1 MPFTEQLEETRVKFF
16 RFGTPGQERPGALDA
31 SGTRRDISGVIGD
44 LAGEQLDPAALSR
57 LGRIDLSTLPTVP
70 DDVRLGPCVG
80 RVGHFIAVGVNYA
93 DHAAEAGFAT
103 PKEPILF
110 NKAPSCISGPFDPV
124 TLPAGSVKSDWE
136 VELAIV
142 IGRDAL
148 YVSEESALDYVAG
161 YCVCNDVSER
171 ESQLEHGGQWVK
183 GKMFP
188 TFGPLGPWLV
198 TKDEIAD
205 VQELKLWLELNG
217 KKVQD
222 SSTND
227 MIFPIRKLVS
237 YISQF
242 VALQPGDVIT
252 TGTPPG
258 VGLGMHPE
266 VYLKAG
272 DTMKLGIEGLGTQEQ
287 KVVNWADTQK

>member
-1 MPFTEQLEETRVKFF
+1 MKLLRYGPQGSEKPGLMDDQGQIRDLSEVVKDIDPDFFAGDGLRKVAALDVNQLPIVQ
-16 RFGTPGQERPGALDA
+16 GTPRIGACIRRPGN
-31 SGTRRDISGVIGD
+31 
-44 LAGEQLDPAALSR
+44 
-57 LGRIDLSTLPTVP
+57 
-70 DDVRLGPCVG
+70 
-80 RVGHFIAVGVNYA
+80 FIAVGLNYVQ
-93 DHAAEAGFAT
+93 HAIETNA
-103 PKEPILF
+103 PIPSEPILF

-124 TLPAGSVKSDWE
+124 TLPVGSVKSDWE

-217 KKVQD
+217 NE
-222 SSTND
+222 SSGFLHERHD
-227 MIFPIRKLVS
+227 LPD
-237 YISQF
+237 QEAGF
-242 VALQPGDVIT
+242 VYQPVRRAS
-252 TGTPPG
+252 TGRRDYDRHAAG
-258 VGLGMHPE
+258 RGSRHASRGLPQGRRHHE
-266 VYLKAG
+266 AR
-272 DTMKLGIEGLGTQEQ
+272 D
-287 KVVNWADTQK
+287 

>member
-1 MPFTEQLEETRVKFF
+1 MKLLRYGPQGSEKPGLMDDEGQIRDLSEVVKDIDPDFFAGDGLRKVAALDVNQLPIVP
-16 RFGTPGQERPGALDA
+16 GTPRIGACIRRPGN
-31 SGTRRDISGVIGD
+31 
-44 LAGEQLDPAALSR
+44 
-57 LGRIDLSTLPTVP
+57 
-70 DDVRLGPCVG
+70 
-80 RVGHFIAVGVNYA
+80 FIAVGLNYVQ
-93 DHAAEAGFAT
+93 HAIETNA
-103 PKEPILF
+103 PIPSEPILF

-124 TLPAGSVKSDWE
+124 TLPVDSVKSDWE

-198 TKDEIAD
+198 TKDEVAD
-205 VQELKLWLELNG
+205 VQELKLWLALNG

-227 MIFPIRKLVS
+227 MIFPIKKLVS

-287 KVVNWADTQK
+287 KVVNCAATQK

>member
-1 MPFTEQLEETRVKFF
+1 MKLLRYGPQGSEKPGLMDDKGQIRDLSEVVKDIDPDFFAGDGLRKVAALDVSQLPIVQ
-16 RFGTPGQERPGALDA
+16 GTPRIGACIRRPGN
-31 SGTRRDISGVIGD
+31 
-44 LAGEQLDPAALSR
+44 
-57 LGRIDLSTLPTVP
+57 
-70 DDVRLGPCVG
+70 
-80 RVGHFIAVGVNYA
+80 FIAVGLNYVQ
-93 DHAAEAGFAT
+93 HAIETNA
-103 PKEPILF
+103 PIPSEPILF
-110 NKAPSCISGPFDPV
+110 NKAPSCISGPFGPV
-124 TLPAGSVKSDWE
+124 TLPVGSVKSDWE

-198 TKDEIAD
+198 TKDEVAD

-227 MIFPIRKLVS
+227 MIFPIKKLVS

-272 DTMKLGIEGLGTQEQ
+272 DTMKLGIGGLGTQEQ
-287 KVVNWADTQK
+287 KVVNWAATQK

>member
-1 MPFTEQLEETRVKFF
+1 MKLLRYGPQGLEKPGLMDDKGQIRDLSEVVKDIDPDFFAGDGLRKVAALDVNQLPIVQ
-16 RFGTPGQERPGALDA
+16 GTPRIGACIRRPGN
-31 SGTRRDISGVIGD
+31 
-44 LAGEQLDPAALSR
+44 
-57 LGRIDLSTLPTVP
+57 
-70 DDVRLGPCVG
+70 
-80 RVGHFIAVGVNYA
+80 FIAVGLNYVQ
-93 DHAAEAGFAT
+93 HAIETNA
-103 PKEPILF
+103 PIPSEPILF

-124 TLPAGSVKSDWE
+124 TLPVGSVKSDWE

-227 MIFPIRKLVS
+227 MIFPIKKLVS

-266 VYLKAG
+266 VYLRAG

-287 KVVNWADTQK
+287 RVVNWADAQK

>member
-1 MPFTEQLEETRVKFF
+1 MKLLRYGPQGSEKPGLMDDEGQIRDLSEVVKDIDPDFFAGDGLRKVAALDVNQLPIVP
-16 RFGTPGQERPGALDA
+16 GTPRIGACIRRPGN
-31 SGTRRDISGVIGD
+31 
-44 LAGEQLDPAALSR
+44 
-57 LGRIDLSTLPTVP
+57 
-70 DDVRLGPCVG
+70 
-80 RVGHFIAVGVNYA
+80 FIAVGLNY
-93 DHAAEAGFAT
+93 DQHAIETNA
-103 PKEPILF
+103 PIPSEPILF

-124 TLPAGSVKSDWE
+124 TLPVDSVKSDWE

-198 TKDEIAD
+198 TKDEVAD
-205 VQELKLWLELNG
+205 VQELKLWLALNG

-227 MIFPIRKLVS
+227 MIFPIKKLVS

-287 KVVNWADTQK
+287 KVVNWAATQK

>member
-1 MPFTEQLEETRVKFF
+1 MKLLRYGPQGSEKPGLMDDRGQIRDLSEVVKDIDPDFFAGGGLSKVAALDVNQLPIVP
-16 RFGTPGQERPGALDA
+16 GTPRIGACIRRPGN
-31 SGTRRDISGVIGD
+31 
-44 LAGEQLDPAALSR
+44 
-57 LGRIDLSTLPTVP
+57 
-70 DDVRLGPCVG
+70 
-80 RVGHFIAVGVNYA
+80 FIAVGLNYVQ
-93 DHAAEAGFAT
+93 HAIETNA
-103 PKEPILF
+103 PIPSEPILF

-124 TLPAGSVKSDWE
+124 TLPVGSVKSDWE

-198 TKDEIAD
+198 TKDEVAD
-205 VQELKLWLELNG
+205 VQELKLWLALNG

-227 MIFPIRKLVS
+227 MIFPIKKLVS

-287 KVVNWADTQK
+287 KVVNCAATQK

>member
-1 MPFTEQLEETRVKFF
+1 MKLLRYGPQGSEKPGLMDDKGQIRDLSEVVKDIDPDFFADDGLRKVAALDVNQLPIVP
-16 RFGTPGQERPGALDA
+16 GTPRIGACIRRPGN
-31 SGTRRDISGVIGD
+31 
-44 LAGEQLDPAALSR
+44 
-57 LGRIDLSTLPTVP
+57 
-70 DDVRLGPCVG
+70 
-80 RVGHFIAVGVNYA
+80 FIAVGLNYVQ
-93 DHAAEAGFAT
+93 HAIETKA
-103 PKEPILF
+103 PIPSEPILF

-124 TLPAGSVKSDWE
+124 TLPVGSVKSDWE

-205 VQELKLWLELNG
+205 VQELKLWLKLNG
-217 KKVQD
+217 KRVQD

-227 MIFPIRKLVS
+227 MIFPIKKLVS

-287 KVVNWADTQK
+287 KVVNWAATQK

>member
-1 MPFTEQLEETRVKFF
+1 MKLLRYGPQGSEKPGLMDDKGQIRDLSEVVTDIDPDFFAGDGLRKVAAMDINQLPIVQ
-16 RFGTPGQERPGALDA
+16 GTPRIGACIRRPGN
-31 SGTRRDISGVIGD
+31 
-44 LAGEQLDPAALSR
+44 
-57 LGRIDLSTLPTVP
+57 
-70 DDVRLGPCVG
+70 
-80 RVGHFIAVGVNYA
+80 FIAVGLNYVQ
-93 DHAAEAGFAT
+93 HAIETNAPIPG
-103 PKEPILF
+103 EPILF

-124 TLPAGSVKSDWE
+124 TLPVGSVKSDWE

>member
-1 MPFTEQLEETRVKFF
+1 MKLLRYGPQGSEKPGLMDDKGQIRDLSEVVKDIDPDFFAGDGLRKVAAMDINQLPIVQ
-16 RFGTPGQERPGALDA
+16 GTPRIGACIRRPGN
-31 SGTRRDISGVIGD
+31 
-44 LAGEQLDPAALSR
+44 
-57 LGRIDLSTLPTVP
+57 
-70 DDVRLGPCVG
+70 
-80 RVGHFIAVGVNYA
+80 FIAVGLNYVQ
-93 DHAAEAGFAT
+93 HAIETNAPIPG
-103 PKEPILF
+103 EPILF

-124 TLPAGSVKSDWE
+124 TLPVGSVKSDWE

>member
-1 MPFTEQLEETRVKFF
+1 MKLLRYGPQGSEKPGLMDDKGQIRDLSEVVTDIDPDFFAGDGLRKVAAMDINQLPIVQ
-16 RFGTPGQERPGALDA
+16 GTPRIGACIRRPGN
-31 SGTRRDISGVIGD
+31 
-44 LAGEQLDPAALSR
+44 
-57 LGRIDLSTLPTVP
+57 
-70 DDVRLGPCVG
+70 
-80 RVGHFIAVGVNYA
+80 FIAVGLNYVQ
-93 DHAAEAGFAT
+93 HAIETNA
-103 PKEPILF
+103 PIPSEPILF

-124 TLPAGSVKSDWE
+124 TLPVGSVKSDWE

-142 IGRDAL
+142 IGQDAL

>member
-1 MPFTEQLEETRVKFF
+1 MKLLRYGPQGSEKPGLMDDKGQIRDLSEVVKDIDPDFFAGDGLRKVAALDINQLPIVQ
-16 RFGTPGQERPGALDA
+16 GTPRIGACIRRPGN
-31 SGTRRDISGVIGD
+31 
-44 LAGEQLDPAALSR
+44 
-57 LGRIDLSTLPTVP
+57 
-70 DDVRLGPCVG
+70 
-80 RVGHFIAVGVNYA
+80 FIAVGLNYVQ
-93 DHAAEAGFAT
+93 HAIETNA
-103 PKEPILF
+103 PIPSEPILF
-110 NKAPSCISGPFDPV
+110 NKARSCISGPFDPV
-124 TLPAGSVKSDWE
+124 TLPVGSVKSDWE

-148 YVSEESALDYVAG
+148 YVSEEAALDYVAG

-205 VQELKLWLELNG
+205 IQELKLWLELNG

-252 TGTPPG
+252 NGTPPG

>member
-1 MPFTEQLEETRVKFF
+1 MKLLRYGPQGSEKPGLMDDEGQIRDLSEVVKDIDPDFFAGDGLRKVAALDVNQLPIVP
-16 RFGTPGQERPGALDA
+16 GTPRIGACIRRPGN
-31 SGTRRDISGVIGD
+31 
-44 LAGEQLDPAALSR
+44 
-57 LGRIDLSTLPTVP
+57 
-70 DDVRLGPCVG
+70 
-80 RVGHFIAVGVNYA
+80 FIAVGLNYVQ
-93 DHAAEAGFAT
+93 HAIETNA
-103 PKEPILF
+103 PIPSEPILF

-124 TLPAGSVKSDWE
+124 TLPVDSVKSDWE

-205 VQELKLWLELNG
+205 VQQLKLWLELNG
-217 KKVQD
+217 RKVQD

-287 KVVNWADTQK
+287 KVVNWAASQK

>member
-1 MPFTEQLEETRVKFF
+1 MKLLRYGPQGSEKPGLMDDKGQIRDLSEVVKDIDPDFFAGDGLRKVTALDINQLPIVP
-16 RFGTPGQERPGALDA
+16 GTPRIGACIRRPGN
-31 SGTRRDISGVIGD
+31 
-44 LAGEQLDPAALSR
+44 
-57 LGRIDLSTLPTVP
+57 
-70 DDVRLGPCVG
+70 
-80 RVGHFIAVGVNYA
+80 FIAVGLNYVQ
-93 DHAAEAGFAT
+93 HAIETNA
-103 PKEPILF
+103 PIPREPILF

-124 TLPAGSVKSDWE
+124 TLPVGSVKSDWE

-217 KKVQD
+217 KRVQD

-227 MIFPIRKLVS
+227 MIFPIKKLVS

-266 VYLKAG
+266 AYLKAG

-287 KVVNWADTQK
+287 KVVNWAATQK

>member
-1 MPFTEQLEETRVKFF
+1 MKLLRYGPQGSEKPGLMDDQGQIRDLSEVVTDIDPDFFAGDGLRKVAAMDINQLPIVQ
-16 RFGTPGQERPGALDA
+16 GTPRIGACIRRPGN
-31 SGTRRDISGVIGD
+31 
-44 LAGEQLDPAALSR
+44 
-57 LGRIDLSTLPTVP
+57 
-70 DDVRLGPCVG
+70 
-80 RVGHFIAVGVNYA
+80 FIAVGLNYVQ
-93 DHAAEAGFAT
+93 HAIETNAPIPG
-103 PKEPILF
+103 EPILF

-124 TLPAGSVKSDWE
+124 TLPVGSVKSDWE

-198 TKDEIAD
+198 TKDEVAD

-266 VYLKAG
+266 VYLRAG

-287 KVVNWADTQK
+287 RVVNWADAQK

>member
-1 MPFTEQLEETRVKFF
+1 MKLLRYGPQGLEKPGLMDDQGQIRDLSEVVKDIDPDFFAGDGLRKVAALDINQLPIVQ
-16 RFGTPGQERPGALDA
+16 GTPRIGACIRRPGN
-31 SGTRRDISGVIGD
+31 
-44 LAGEQLDPAALSR
+44 
-57 LGRIDLSTLPTVP
+57 
-70 DDVRLGPCVG
+70 
-80 RVGHFIAVGVNYA
+80 FIAVGLNYVQ
-93 DHAAEAGFAT
+93 HAIETNA
-103 PKEPILF
+103 PIPSEPILF

-124 TLPAGSVKSDWE
+124 TLPVGSVKSDWE

-148 YVSEESALDYVAG
+148 YVSEEAALDYVAG

-217 KKVQD
+217 NKVQD

>member
-1 MPFTEQLEETRVKFF
+1 MKLLRYGPQGSEKPGLMDDKGQIRDLSEVVKDIDPDFFAGDGLRKVAALDINQLPIVQ
-16 RFGTPGQERPGALDA
+16 GTPRIGACIRRPGN
-31 SGTRRDISGVIGD
+31 
-44 LAGEQLDPAALSR
+44 
-57 LGRIDLSTLPTVP
+57 
-70 DDVRLGPCVG
+70 
-80 RVGHFIAVGVNYA
+80 FIAVGLNYVQ
-93 DHAAEAGFAT
+93 HAIETNA
-103 PKEPILF
+103 PIPSEPILF

-124 TLPAGSVKSDWE
+124 TLPVGSVKSDWE

-217 KKVQD
+217 TKVQD

-227 MIFPIRKLVS
+227 MIFPIKKLVS

-287 KVVNWADTQK
+287 KVVNWADAQK

>member
-1 MPFTEQLEETRVKFF
+1 MKLLRYGPQGSEKPGLMDEKGQIRDLSDVVKDIDPDFFAGDGLRKVAALDINQLPIVQ
-16 RFGTPGQERPGALDA
+16 GTPRIGACIRRPGN
-31 SGTRRDISGVIGD
+31 
-44 LAGEQLDPAALSR
+44 
-57 LGRIDLSTLPTVP
+57 
-70 DDVRLGPCVG
+70 
-80 RVGHFIAVGVNYA
+80 FIAVGLNYVQ
-93 DHAAEAGFAT
+93 HAIETNA
-103 PKEPILF
+103 PIPSEPILF

-124 TLPAGSVKSDWE
+124 TLPVGSVKSDWE

-148 YVSEESALDYVAG
+148 YVSEEAALDYVAG

-237 YISQF
+237 YISRF

-258 VGLGMHPE
+258 VGLGMRPE

-272 DTMKLGIEGLGTQEQ
+272 DTMKLGIEGLGMQEQ
-287 KVVNWADTQK
+287 KVVNWSDTQK

>member
-1 MPFTEQLEETRVKFF
+1 MKLLRYGPQGSEKPGLMDNQGQIRDLSEVVKDIDPDFFAGDGLRKVAAMDIDQLPIVQ
-16 RFGTPGQERPGALDA
+16 GTPRIGACIRRPGN
-31 SGTRRDISGVIGD
+31 
-44 LAGEQLDPAALSR
+44 
-57 LGRIDLSTLPTVP
+57 
-70 DDVRLGPCVG
+70 
-80 RVGHFIAVGVNYA
+80 FIAVGLNYVQ
-93 DHAAEAGFAT
+93 HAIETNA
-103 PKEPILF
+103 PIPSEPILF

-237 YISQF
+237 YISRF

-258 VGLGMHPE
+258 VGLGMRPE

-272 DTMKLGIEGLGTQEQ
+272 DTMKLGIEGLGMQEQ
-287 KVVNWADTQK
+287 KVVNWSDTQK

>member
-1 MPFTEQLEETRVKFF
+1 MKLLRYGPQGSEKPGLMDDKGQIRDLSEVVKDIDPDFFAGDGLRKVAALDINQLPIVQ
-16 RFGTPGQERPGALDA
+16 GTPRIGACIRRPGN
-31 SGTRRDISGVIGD
+31 
-44 LAGEQLDPAALSR
+44 
-57 LGRIDLSTLPTVP
+57 
-70 DDVRLGPCVG
+70 
-80 RVGHFIAVGVNYA
+80 FIAVGLNYVQ
-93 DHAAEAGFAT
+93 HAIETNA
-103 PKEPILF
+103 PIPSEPILF

-124 TLPAGSVKSDWE
+124 TLPVGSVKSDWE

-217 KKVQD
+217 TKVQD

-287 KVVNWADTQK
+287 KVVNWADAQK

>member
-1 MPFTEQLEETRVKFF
+1 MKLLRYGPQGSEKPGLMDNQGQIRDLSEVVKDIDPDFFAGDGLRKVAAMDIDQLPIVQ
-16 RFGTPGQERPGALDA
+16 GTPRIGACIRRPGN
-31 SGTRRDISGVIGD
+31 
-44 LAGEQLDPAALSR
+44 
-57 LGRIDLSTLPTVP
+57 
-70 DDVRLGPCVG
+70 
-80 RVGHFIAVGVNYA
+80 FIAVGLNYVQ
-93 DHAAEAGFAT
+93 HAIETNA
-103 PKEPILF
+103 PIPSEPILF

-272 DTMKLGIEGLGTQEQ
+272 DTMKLGIEGLGMQEQ

>member
-1 MPFTEQLEETRVKFF
+1 MKLLRYGPQGSEKPGLMDDQGQIRDLSEVVTDIDPDFFAGDGLRKVTSLDINQLPIVQ
-16 RFGTPGQERPGALDA
+16 GTPRIGACIGRPGN
-31 SGTRRDISGVIGD
+31 
-44 LAGEQLDPAALSR
+44 
-57 LGRIDLSTLPTVP
+57 
-70 DDVRLGPCVG
+70 
-80 RVGHFIAVGVNYA
+80 FIAVGLNYVQ
-93 DHAAEAGFAT
+93 HAIETNA
-103 PKEPILF
+103 PIPSEPILF

-124 TLPAGSVKSDWE
+124 TLPVGSVKSDWE

>member
-1 MPFTEQLEETRVKFF
+1 MKLLRYGPQGSEKPGLMDDKGQIRDLSEVVKDIDPDFFAGDGLRKVAALDVNQLPIVQ
-16 RFGTPGQERPGALDA
+16 GTPRIGACIRRPGN
-31 SGTRRDISGVIGD
+31 
-44 LAGEQLDPAALSR
+44 
-57 LGRIDLSTLPTVP
+57 
-70 DDVRLGPCVG
+70 
-80 RVGHFIAVGVNYA
+80 FIAVGLNYVQ
-93 DHAAEAGFAT
+93 HAIETNA
-103 PKEPILF
+103 PIPSEPILF

-124 TLPAGSVKSDWE
+124 TLPVGSVKSDWE

-217 KKVQD
+217 TKVQD

-227 MIFPIRKLVS
+227 MIFPIKKLVS

-287 KVVNWADTQK
+287 KVVNWADAQK

>member
-1 MPFTEQLEETRVKFF
+1 MKLLRYGPQGSEKPGLMDDKGQIRDLSEVVKDIDPDFFAGDGLRKVAALDVNQLPIVQ
-16 RFGTPGQERPGALDA
+16 GTPRIGACIRRPGN
-31 SGTRRDISGVIGD
+31 
-44 LAGEQLDPAALSR
+44 
-57 LGRIDLSTLPTVP
+57 
-70 DDVRLGPCVG
+70 
-80 RVGHFIAVGVNYA
+80 FIAVGLNYVQ
-93 DHAAEAGFAT
+93 HAIETNA
-103 PKEPILF
+103 PIPSEPILF

-124 TLPAGSVKSDWE
+124 TLPVGSVKSDWE

-171 ESQLEHGGQWVK
+171 ESQLEHGGQWMK

-217 KKVQD
+217 TKVQD

-287 KVVNWADTQK
+287 KVVNWADAQQ

>member
-1 MPFTEQLEETRVKFF
+1 MKLLRYGPQGSEKPGLMDEKGQIRDLSDVVKDIDPDFFAGDGLRKVAALDINQLPIVQ
-16 RFGTPGQERPGALDA
+16 GTPRIGACIRRPGN
-31 SGTRRDISGVIGD
+31 
-44 LAGEQLDPAALSR
+44 
-57 LGRIDLSTLPTVP
+57 
-70 DDVRLGPCVG
+70 
-80 RVGHFIAVGVNYA
+80 FIAVGLNYVQ
-93 DHAAEAGFAT
+93 HAIETNA
-103 PKEPILF
+103 PIPSEPILF

-124 TLPAGSVKSDWE
+124 TLPVGSVKSDWE

-148 YVSEESALDYVAG
+148 YVSEEAALDYVAG